1 MNNNRNRGDYEIR
14 TFTGNQ
20 RNRSPIQKYA
30 QNYRRSLIR
39 IYEQGSESAKGE
51 MIYLKPNE
59 THFQRGENMSP
70 LNASRN
76 MIMRSPIHQGLRN
89 EYWDGGIV
97 DISQH
102 YNYMQNQRVQ
112 QRNND
117 MERRK
122 KRSFF

>member
-1 MNNNRNRGDYEIR
+1 MNNNRNRGDYEIK

-51 MIYLKPNE
+51 MIYLKSNE
-59 THFQRGENMSP
+59 THFQRGENMSQ

-76 MIMRSPIHQGLRN
+76 MIMRSLIYQWVRN

-97 DISQH
+97 NISQH

>member
-1 MNNNRNRGDYEIR
+1 
-14 TFTGNQ
+14 
-20 RNRSPIQKYA
+20 
-30 QNYRRSLIR
+30 
-39 IYEQGSESAKGE
+39 

-59 THFQRGENMSP
+59 THFQRRQIMSP

-76 MIMRSPIHQGLRN
+76 MIKRSPIYQGVRN
-89 EYWDGGIV
+89 ECGDSGIV
-97 DISQH
+97 NISQH
-102 YNYMQNQRVQ
+102 YNYMHNQTVQ

>member
-1 MNNNRNRGDYEIR
+1 MNNNRNRGDYEIK

-20 RNRSPIQKYA
+20 RNLSPIQKYA

-39 IYEQGSESAKGE
+39 IYEQGSEPAKGE
-51 MIYLKPNE
+51 MIYLKSNE
-59 THFQRGENMSP
+59 THFQRGENMSQ

-76 MIMRSPIHQGLRN
+76 MIMRSPIYQWVRN

-97 DISQH
+97 NISQH